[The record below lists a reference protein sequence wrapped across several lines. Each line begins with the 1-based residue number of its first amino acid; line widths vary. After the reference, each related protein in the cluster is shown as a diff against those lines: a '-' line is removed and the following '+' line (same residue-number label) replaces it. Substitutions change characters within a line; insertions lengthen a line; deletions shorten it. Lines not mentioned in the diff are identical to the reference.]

1 MVVGPK
7 VAFTIG
13 AEMGLTPT
21 ILDVALAALGGNRES
36 SAEEVGDTPE
46 VCAAHA
52 LRVVV
57 HNGSALPPMAVGR
70 LVKWTK
76 RCKEAASGASTAV
89 VARVGG
95 RWCNERLPHH
105 QPPRRAEE
113 QEDKPTVAAL

>member
-1 MVVGPK
+1 MFVGPK

-13 AEMGLTPT
+13 TEMGLTPA
-21 ILDVALAALGGNRES
+21 ILDVALTALGGNRES

-46 VCAAHA
+46 VCAVDA

-76 RCKEAASGASTAV
+76 KCKEAVSGVSTAV
-89 VARVGG
+89 VARVWGEG
-95 RWCNERLPHH
+95 
-105 QPPRRAEE
+105 
-113 QEDKPTVAAL
+113 V